1 MYYFCSSLDISLL
14 LSDDLTDTLEDL
26 LLTRH
31 DFPDNYIN
39 FAHPQDYVILKDPIQ
54 KEMIY
59 HHRDGRHARLLL
71 RVSLQLD
78 RNRFMPMTF
87 VCDTGATR
95 HFLLGSKAFQV
106 LKGEHI
112 LKHDSDLD
120 QKYLVVFGRKAPV
133 DPTHEKHDPANI
145 MGLRMLL
152 RLGLVL
158 FNSPAEGFMFNTSF
172 PYLTATTL
180 SNIGMVSS
188 QPENEE
194 L

>member
-1 MYYFCSSLDISLL
+1 MGSIISFILSED
-14 LSDDLTDTLEDL
+14 LSDVLEDL
-26 LLTRH
+26 PLTSH

-39 FAHPQDYVILKDPIQ
+39 FAHPQDYAISKEPIQ

-95 HFLLGSKAFQV
+95 YFLFGTKAIQG

-112 LKHDSDLD
+112 LKHDPDLD
-120 QKYLVVFGRKAPV
+120 QNYLMVFGRKAPV
-133 DPTHEKHDPANI
+133 DPTPEKHSPANI
-145 MGLRMLL
+145 LGLRILL

-158 FNSPAEGFMFNTSF
+158 INSPTEGFIFNVSF
-172 PYLTATTL
+172 PYFTATTL
-180 SNIGMVSS
+180 SKLAFVPLK
-188 QPENEE
+188 PENDEE

>member
-1 MYYFCSSLDISLL
+1 ML
-14 LSDDLTDTLEDL
+14 LSEDLSDVLEDL
-26 LLTRH
+26 VLTH
-31 DFPDNYIN
+31 YDFPYNYIN
-39 FAHPQDYVILKDPIQ
+39 FAHPQDYVISKEPIQ

-59 HHRDGRHARLLL
+59 HHSDGRHTRLLL

-95 HFLLGSKAFQV
+95 HFLFGTKAVQV

-112 LKHDSDLD
+112 LKHDPDLD
-120 QKYLVVFGRKAPV
+120 QTYLVVFGRKAPV
-133 DPTHEKHDPANI
+133 DPTPEKHNPANI
-145 MGLRMLL
+145 LGLRMLL

-158 FNSPAEGFMFNTSF
+158 INSPTEGFIFNVSF
-172 PYLTATTL
+172 PYFTATTL
-180 SNIGMVSS
+180 SKLSAVPL
-188 QPENEE
+188 QPENDHQE